1 MAVTG
6 FVLVAFITGH
16 LVGNLQIF
24 AHPDKINGYAH
35 FLQSLGP
42 ALWVVRL
49 TLLACVAI
57 HVWAAATLSIE
68 NYQARGP
75 ERYGVNKWLAA
86 AVASRYMKLSGV
98 VVGAFIVYHL
108 LHFTTGHAHTATFKA
123 ALSEY
128 QMTTPFVLLGFPIVD
143 QGAHVHDVW
152 SMVYL
157 GFANPV
163 ASVAYAIGIAL
174 LTLHLWHGADAM
186 FQSVGVRNEK
196 WSGCLRRVVGVFCLV
211 YLLGN
216 LAMPA
221 AILSGAIKP
230 PANTAAAKVAPC
242 CSATTAT
249 TQAHR

>member
-49 TLLACVAI
+49 TLFACAAI
-57 HVWAAATLSIE
+57 HIWAAATLSLE

-86 AVASRYMKLSGV
+86 AVASRYMKMTGV
-98 VVGAFIVYHL
+98 IVGLFLVYHL
-108 LHFTTGHAHTATFKA
+108 LHFTTGHAHSATFKS
-123 ALSEY
+123 ALNEY
-128 QMTTPFVLLGFPIVD
+128 SMTTPFVLMGFPIVD

-163 ASVAYAIGIAL
+163 ASVVYMLCLSL
-174 LTLHLWHGADAM
+174 LTLHIWHGADAM
-186 FQSVGVRNEK
+186 FQTVGFRNAK
-196 WSGCLRRVVGVFCLV
+196 WSCCLRRVVGLFSLV

-216 LAMPA
+216 LSMPIA
-221 AILSGAIKP
+221 VLSGAIKP
-230 PANTAAAKVAPC
+230 PANTAAAKIVKCCAAP
-242 CSATTAT
+242 SAT